1 MSHPPFAGPP
11 ATALPFATGFF
22 SRQQNTRSM
31 GPVAAPQD
39 DSAPA
44 KTKSRKKIQKLSAF
58 NAFVSSGLPVMPGG
72 IVKKGSAPV
81 NAPAFTFKKGH
92 DQGRE
97 LRSGSTRNEP
107 GLPDA
112 ASSDMYST
120 TSARLPPAVSI
131 DPVVSSGLPVMA
143 GGIVQEVSAPV
154 NAPAFTFKK
163 GHGQGRELRS
173 GSTRDEPGL
182 PDAASS
188 DMSAK
193 KSARSPPAVPL
204 DTEEAVHP
212 IPPSLK
218 PDSMPKHAKTKHSV
232 CPHDRR
238 WTLCKDCGGG
248 SLCTHKRQ
256 KHLCK
261 ECGGKSRCSHG
272 RQRSKCKACA
282 KK

>member
-92 DQGRE
+92 D
-97 LRSGSTRNEP
+97 
-107 GLPDA
+107 
-112 ASSDMYST
+112 
-120 TSARLPPAVSI
+120 
-131 DPVVSSGLPVMA
+131 
-143 GGIVQEVSAPV
+143 
-154 NAPAFTFKK
+154 
-163 GHGQGRELRS
+163 QGRELRS